1 MEILDFAP
9 LVKKYTWNKSDD
21 ERDEAW
27 LAVVEAFATYNPN
40 KGVQLPGYVESRV
53 KYAVWN
59 SGKKEQR
66 YMNHENIESCFES
79 QVGSQ
84 DVAEVME
91 LKLLRQKLCKALDNL
106 SIKQRQ
112 AIVKTIVLGYSLT
125 EYARE
130 LGVTPQAV
138 FNLRKC
144 GLNRLK
150 NQLARMYISEN
161 RYAGYT
167 HLK

>member
-1 MEILDFAP
+1 MEIMDFVP

-21 ERDEAW
+21 EKAEAW
-27 LAVVEAFATYNPN
+27 LAVVEAFATYDSN
-40 KGVQLPGYVESRV
+40 KGVRLPGYVESRV

-59 SGKKEQR
+59 MLKKQQR
-66 YMNHENIESCFES
+66 YVNHENIESCFES
-79 QVGSQ
+79 QPDHI
-84 DVAEVME
+84 DVAEVVE
-91 LKLLRQKLCKALDNL
+91 LKLLRKRLSKALDTL

-125 EYARE
+125 EYAHE

-150 NQLARMYISEN
+150 KYLTRMYISES
-161 RYAGYT
+161 RYTGYT
-167 HLK
+167 QLK